1 MEQFKITM
9 QHSEETV
16 RRLAK
21 VQYNTFCGHIK
32 IGWYLIC
39 GLCILIG
46 FDILGGFPD
55 VVRYLLLAFGSIAIV
70 NIGTTGHMRAD
81 KTLAAVKSWGEFPRT
96 VLHFRG
102 EDVRVTDYIQGE
114 ETRTVP
120 YSSFIRLAADGEYFY
135 LFVSPDAAYMLPM
148 EQMKDPERC
157 RKFLEEKTGRE
168 FRPPMG
174 VLSFRLSHLFRKKK

>member
-9 QHSEETV
+9 QHSEATV

-46 FDILGGFPD
+46 LNILGGFPE

-70 NIGTTGHMRAD
+70 NIGTSGHMRAD
-81 KTLAAVKSWGEFPRT
+81 KTLAAVKAWGEFPRT
-96 VLHFRG
+96 VLSFRD
-102 EDVRVTDYIQGE
+102 EEVRVTDYIQGE
-114 ETRTVP
+114 DTRTVP
-120 YSSFIRLAADGEYFY
+120 YGSFIRLVADGEYFY
-135 LFVSPDAAYMLPM
+135 LFVSPDAAYMLPLS
-148 EQMKDPERC
+148 QMKDPEKFR
-157 RKFLEEKTGRE
+157 RFLEEKTGRE
-168 FRPPMG
+168 FRPP
-174 VLSFRLSHLFRKKK
+174 LSIFSFRLSSVFRRKK